1 MKNNTVFVL
10 LLLIVLGGGYFLMSK
25 SKPAPE
31 IAAKVEKKVE
41 TEKSSATDKTFEVKG
56 LNFAFDIKEIKVKLN
71 DKVKIN
77 FTNTEGM
84 HDFRID
90 ELGAKTNIIKTGETD
105 SLEFVASKVGTFEY
119 YCSVG
124 QHRTNGM
131 WGKLIVE

>member
-1 MKNNTVFVL
+1 MKSSTGIII
-10 LLLIVLGGGYFLMSK
+10 LLIVLGGGYMFMSK
-25 SKPAPE
+25 SKPETVVNTIVP
-31 IAAKVEKKVE
+31 VEQKMAFV
-41 TEKSSATDKTFEVKG
+41 ADKTFEVKG
-56 LNFAFDIKEIKVKLN
+56 LNYSYDVKEIKVKLN

-90 ELGAKTNIIKTGETD
+90 ELGVKTNVIKEGVTE
-105 SLEFVASKVGTFEY
+105 SAEFVADKMGTFEY

-124 QHRTNGM
+124 QHRANGM